1 MAVTKITW
9 ENKTGIQNDAS
20 VARKNKVVDEDMN
33 EIKQV
38 VNNNADEVSEIQE
51 NIEDLQEGQ
60 GTFDTD
66 ITNLKNRVT
75 TLEKDNTQNKTEKF
89 LDVTNE
95 DYNIQVKAYKNGKV
109 VTVTLYTASTN
120 QGITNGPKNIVLA
133 QLGEEN
139 GPLETIN
146 HMLATQLGVRFNIR
160 VYENGNIN
168 ISHVYNTIGASS
180 QIVQMFTYVTK

>member
-1 MAVTKITW
+1 MTPFCK
-9 ENKTGIQNDAS
+9 
-20 VARKNKVVDEDMN
+20 
-33 EIKQV
+33 
-38 VNNNADEVSEIQE
+38 
-51 NIEDLQEGQ
+51 
-60 GTFDTD
+60 
-66 ITNLKNRVT
+66 
-75 TLEKDNTQNKTEKF
+75 QNKTEKF

-95 DYNIQVKAYKNGKV
+95 DYNIQVKAYKNGNV
-109 VTVTLYTASTN
+109 VTVTLYTASIS
-120 QGITNGPKNIVLA
+120 QEITNGPKNIVLA

-168 ISHVYNTIGASS
+168 ISHVYNTIGSSS